1 MKNFRRTASL
11 FSVLL
16 AALAAPAAVAPEES
30 RLLDTIRAGLLEAHV
45 SFLASDALEG
55 RDTPSRG
62 LDAAAEYIASQFR
75 RLGLKPAAGGS
86 YFQTAEMELVR
97 QPMEGFS
104 LEVQWD
110 GGSYAADA
118 QRVSVAA
125 ESALELRGAPAVR
138 IVWKSAGDPLPPREA
153 VTGKVVLLA
162 APARMPAM
170 MEKRRQLLAL
180 GPAAV
185 LVPGPVFR
193 ARARLAEKPAAG
205 QPAPPV
211 VTISDPAFAKALE
224 SIDGGARASLRIP
237 APDRQPARL
246 HNVAAVLEGA
256 DPKLRNEFILLTA
269 HYDHVGVREDGEGDR
284 IFNGA
289 NDNASGT
296 ATVLALAEA
305 FARHPQRP
313 RRTLVFLLYFGEEK
327 GLVGSRY
334 YARHPLFPLE
344 RTVANLNFEQ
354 MGRTDDNSGSRAGKL
369 TASGFDY
376 TTLGGLLRSAGK
388 DTGVEAAKDGANS
401 DAFFSRSDNQA
412 LADAG
417 VPAITVSVA
426 WTFPDYHRPG
436 DEWDKLDYANM
447 ERAVRTC
454 ALAVWRAAN
463 SDAAPAWIEA
473 NPAAARYAEAA
484 RRLRA
489 SQ

>member
-1 MKNFRRTASL
+1 MKFRWIAVVSLAS
-11 FSVLL
+11 FATY
-16 AALAAPAAVAPEES
+16 AALTPAES
-30 RLLDTIRAGLLEAHV
+30 RLLEPITADLLRAHV

-75 RLGLKPAAGGS
+75 RLGLKPAAGAS
-86 YFQTAEMELVR
+86 YFQTAAMDAVR
-97 QPMEGFS
+97 QPMEGFR
-104 LEVQWD
+104 LELAWS
-110 GGSYAADA
+110 GGRYTADA
-118 QRVSVAA
+118 GRAA
-125 ESALELRGAPAVR
+125 VMTGQALEFDAAPAVR
-138 IVWKSAGDPLPPREA
+138 VVWHSTEDPLPPREA
-153 VTGKVVLLA
+153 VAGKAVVLS
-162 APARMPAM
+162 APARGAGWA
-170 MEKRRQLLAL
+170 EKRRQLLAL
-180 GPAAV
+180 GPALLIA
-185 LVPGPVFR
+185 PGPTFR
-193 ARARLAEKPAAG
+193 PRTLLEERQAPGAA
-205 QPAPPV
+205 QTPV
-211 VTISDPAFAKALE
+211 VLISDAGFAEAVE
-224 SIDGGARASLRIP
+224 AIDGPVTATVRIP
-237 APDRQPARL
+237 APERRPVEL
-246 HNVAAVLEGA
+246 KNVAAVLEGA
-256 DPKLRNEFILLTA
+256 DPRLRHEYILLTA
-269 HYDHVGVREDGEGDR
+269 HYDHVGMREGGEGDR

-305 FARHPQRP
+305 FARQPERP

-354 MGRTDDNSGSRAGKL
+354 MGRTDDNAGSRAGKL

-376 TTLGGLLRSAGK
+376 TTLGELLTQAGEE
-388 DTGVEAAKDGANS
+388 TGVDASKDGANS
-401 DAFFSRSDNQA
+401 DSFFARSDNQA

-436 DEWDKLDYANM
+436 DEWDRLDYANM

-463 SDAAPAWIEA
+463 ADSAPAWIESH
-473 NPAAARYAEAA
+473 PSVRRYVEAA
-484 RRLRA
+484 RRLHA
-489 SQ
+489 SR